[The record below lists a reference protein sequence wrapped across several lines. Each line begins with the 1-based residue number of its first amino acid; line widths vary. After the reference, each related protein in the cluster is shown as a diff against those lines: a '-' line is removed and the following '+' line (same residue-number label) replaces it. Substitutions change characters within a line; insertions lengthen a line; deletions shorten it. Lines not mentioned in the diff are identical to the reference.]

1 MIRLL
6 VIIPLLG
13 AAPAARAHGEPEPAQ
28 ITVQGEIVD
37 LHCYLTS
44 DKARG
49 PSHAPCARDCLERG
63 QPMGLL
69 TDEGEL
75 WVLTAYHLTSATFDA
90 AKQMAGEQV
99 SVEGVPLER
108 GGVRAL
114 EVRRV
119 GRRQPGGRPRTSD

>member
-1 MIRLL
+1 MTRRVAVLVAVLTLL
-6 VIIPLLG
+6 
-13 AAPAARAHGEPEPAQ
+13 PAALAHGEPEPEQ

-44 DKARG
+44 EEARG
-49 PSHAPCARDCLERG
+49 PGHAPCAKECLQQG

-69 TDEGEL
+69 TDDGGL
-75 WVLTAYHLTSATFDA
+75 WVLTAYHVTSAAYDT

-99 SVEGVPLER
+99 NVEGVPLER

-119 GRRQPGGRPRTSD
+119 GRRRPDG